1 VPRVTVHLGSI
12 LSKKLGRGHE
22 RRLEISLQEGGT
34 IADLTQNLKL
44 ELEPEML
51 LLAVNGRVARPETV
65 LEDGDRVHLM
75 MPISG
80 G

>member
-12 LSKKLGRGHE
+12 LSKNIGRGNE

-34 IADLTQNLKL
+34 IADLVQILKL
-44 ELEPEML
+44 ELEPEKL
-51 LLAVNGRVARPETV
+51 LLAVNGRVARPDTV